1 MTSLRTLV
9 LCALVLLAVVS
20 AAPRAATAPILQV
33 PSAHGDVRFET
44 RDVVIDPR
52 GATLAAWQVRL
63 VDPSGRVRIVGVE
76 GGENA
81 VFAAPPHHDPRALSH
96 GAIVLAAYDTTD
108 AGPTTSSRVARVH
121 LAVTGA
127 ADVAF
132 EVTLEVAASPAGP
145 IPGATC
151 TLIR

>member
-1 MTSLRTLV
+1 MTFLRTLI

-20 AAPRAATAPILQV
+20 AAPRAATAPSV
-33 PSAHGDVRFET
+33 PFSGVQRDVRFET

-63 VDPSGRVRIVGVE
+63 VDPSGRARVVGVE
-76 GGENA
+76 GGEDA
-81 VFAAPPHHDPRALSH
+81 VYAAPPHHDPRALSH
-96 GAIVLAAYDTTD
+96 GAIVLAAYDTTH
-108 AGPTTSSRVARVH
+108 AGPLTSSRVARVH

-127 ADVAF
+127 ADVALD
-132 EVTLEVAASPAGP
+132 VTLEVAASPAGP